1 MDDSSFDLQALRTRM
16 AGIGERLDGAWSE
29 KLREHLH
36 LDRGTKECAY
46 WHSGYHQALADLLSV
61 VESSPL
67 YRRHFGQVQ
76 SVPGGRLGCRK
87 FPTGR
92 NW

>member
-1 MDDSSFDLQALRTRM
+1 MMDDSSFDLQVLRARM
-16 AGIGERLDGAWSE
+16 AGIGERLDGTWSE

-61 VESSPL
+61 VESSRPIADISDRSSPCL
-67 YRRHFGQVQ
+67 AAG
-76 SVPGGRLGCRK
+76 
-87 FPTGR
+87 
-92 NW
+92 

>member
-46 WHSGYHQALADLLSV
+46 WHSGYHQALADLLGV
-61 VESSPL
+61 VESSPAIADISDRSSPCL
-67 YRRHFGQVQ
+67 TAG
-76 SVPGGRLGCRK
+76 
-87 FPTGR
+87 
-92 NW
+92 